1 MPGKRGTGRQRL
13 YPAYERGGEE
23 LQGLTVG
30 AGELPRVEEGIG
42 EGFTGCALPNPEWSG
57 KGGERVRREMK
68 KADETSPGI
77 KKWRS

>member
-1 MPGKRGTGRQRL
+1 M
-13 YPAYERGGEE
+13 
-23 LQGLTVG
+23 TVG